1 MESVSEP
8 AAARTGGKSAVDT
21 VLDKI
26 SAMISQDGLRAG
38 DPLPTETEIA
48 QRFSTSRNTVREAIS
63 VLRAY
68 GVVESRQR
76 VGPVLVD
83 NRHIAISKLFSF
95 SHQVSPDAFN
105 DIQGFRRLIEMGI
118 VDALLENRTEEDLQT
133 LHSHN
138 EAMKGAADVTEAAR
152 FDYLFHLQL
161 VQITGNTTTVDV
173 YRFLEPVIRRLLE
186 GGKARKVSRVDI
198 GAEHQKL
205 IEMIDARDRYGYL
218 HHIDQHL
225 RSGLKFLV

>member
-1 MESVSEP
+1 MP
-8 AAARTGGKSAVDT
+8 NKSAVEA

-26 SAMISQDGLRAG
+26 RAIITEDRLSAG
-38 DPLPTETEIA
+38 DPLPSETEIA
-48 QRFSTSRNTVREAIS
+48 RRCSTSRNTVREAIS

-95 SHQVSPDAFN
+95 SQHVSPEAFN
-105 DIQGFRRLIEMGI
+105 DIQGFRRLIEMG
-118 VDALLENRTEEDLQT
+118 VADQVMEKRTEADLAA
-133 LHSHN
+133 LADIN
-138 EAMKGAADVTEAAR
+138 EKMQAASEVSEAAR

-161 VQITGNTTTVDV
+161 VIISGNTTTLDV

-186 GGKARKVSRVDI
+186 NGKARERFRADI
-198 GAEHQKL
+198 GAEHQA
-205 IEMIDARDRYGYL
+205 IINAIRDRNRYAYL
-218 HHIDQHL
+218 FHMDRHL
-225 RSGLKFLV
+225 RSGLKFID